1 MSHLLLSPDA
11 PIVLRAAAGLA
22 LGLHVGGASMGMAS
36 GAVAMV
42 ARKGGRLHRVS
53 GTVFFV
59 SMLTMSGVA
68 AIVAPMLPDRFSA
81 LMGVFAFY
89 LTLAAWVTV
98 RRKPGTIGRFE
109 AVAPFVALGVAAI
122 ALVLAW
128 IGGRMPKGLLD
139 GEPSQLGYVVA
150 GLAVLAAVS
159 DLRVLRAGGVSGPS
173 RLARHLWR
181 MCLALF
187 IAWGS
192 FAGQPMAQPAA
203 VRNSPWLFVPALI
216 VLGLMV
222 FWLVRVRLSGPRRAR
237 RAVRASPLAPVQ
249 EVVT

>member
-1 MSHLLLSPDA
+1 MSHLLLDPHA
-11 PIVLRAAAGLA
+11 PVLIQAAAATA
-22 LGLHVGGASMGMAS
+22 LGLHVGGASMAMAS
-36 GAVAMV
+36 GAVALV
-42 ARKGGRLHRVS
+42 ARKGGRPHSVA

-68 AIVAPMLPDRFSA
+68 AVVAPWLPDRFSA

-89 LTLAAWVTV
+89 LTLTAWVAV
-98 RRKPGTIGRFE
+98 RRAPGTVGRFE
-109 AVAPFVALGVAAI
+109 AVSPFIALGVAAC
-122 ALVLAW
+122 ALVLAR
-128 IGGRMPKGLLD
+128 IGGRMPGGLLD

-150 GLAVLAAVS
+150 GLAVLAAVC
-159 DLRVLRAGGVSGPS
+159 DLRVLRAGGVIGPS

-192 FAGQPMAQPAA
+192 FAGQPMAQPTPL
-203 VRNSPWLFVPALI
+203 RNSPYLFIPALI

-222 FWLVRVRLSGPRRAR
+222 FWLIRVRRTGPRKAR
-237 RAVRASPLAPVQ
+237 RPASASRLAAQ
-249 EVVT
+249 EIAT